1 MPKLTAKYSAALA
14 VARRERITQIN
25 DQEQLYSQLREL
37 GYFWNSDRKEW
48 EYHAIEDADDPTPLI
63 MIRVWANA
71 EIVEDVADDVIRRVP
86 KNWGQ
91 PLKKNG
97 PYPCRPPKQREARMY
112 IEFMPT
118 KEQSR

>member
-1 MPKLTAKYSAALA
+1 MPKMTAKYSTALA
-14 VARRERITQIN
+14 VARREKIPAS
-25 DQEQLYSQLREL
+25 DQQEELYSRIQEL
-37 GYFWNSDRKEW
+37 GYHWDSDRKEW
-48 EYHAIEDADDPTPLI
+48 QWHDLAQADDPTPLI

-112 IEFMPT
+112 LEFLPT
-118 KEQSR
+118 KEK